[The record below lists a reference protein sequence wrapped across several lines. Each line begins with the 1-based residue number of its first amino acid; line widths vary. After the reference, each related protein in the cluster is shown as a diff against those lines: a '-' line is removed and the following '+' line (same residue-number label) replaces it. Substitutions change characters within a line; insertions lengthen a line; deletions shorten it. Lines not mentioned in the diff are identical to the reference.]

1 MYYCRCQRS
10 RSNSVTD
17 LPGFDDFRAGF
28 ARACRRRARL
38 QAVLGVAVIPA
49 RTIFDA
55 ETEALLDKT
64 VDELHRAALRKGKG
78 RPPHPNSIMTV
89 SMKQS

>member
-1 MYYCRCQRS
+1 M
-10 RSNSVTD
+10 TD

-78 RPPHPNSIMTV
+78 RPPHPASVASIRINR
-89 SMKQS
+89 